1 MGIARTMAPR
11 RGPLPSRLAAG
22 LTCALVAVT
31 ALVCAAILCAA
42 ALVPAPTAI
51 LPFVVVVC
59 VGGAMAVAC
68 ELPRAVAELRRPA
81 LGRGALA
88 QLRSEL
94 AALPETDHPLDL

>member
-1 MGIARTMAPR
+1 V
-11 RGPLPSRLAAG
+11 LS
-22 LTCALVAVT
+22 CAVVLVT

-42 ALVPAPTAI
+42 ALVPAPTAV

-59 VGGAMAVAC
+59 VGCPMAAAC

-81 LGRGALA
+81 SEAGALA

-94 AALPETDHPLDL
+94 DALPETHHPLGL